1 MNKAVFDIGIN
12 NINVYVFN
20 QGTPPRCLYK
30 TEIENRLGE
39 NLEGDGNKILPTK
52 VIAVAAQLNRIME
65 ELRVY
70 EINEAAAFGTEIFRC
85 ADNAETAAAM
95 LTDLTGI
102 SITVLSPE
110 AETQRLWQGLV
121 GDFDWDG
128 QIAAVNIGGGLVKFM
143 YGTCK
148 KIEKTYSFQTGV
160 SFFRHNSVKSDSP
173 ALKEYEIIEKEITEK
188 IKDIKVHFP
197 KGTPFVHGTASA
209 LDFYIEA
216 GLDLEPDG
224 RSPSHPYRLRLDKS
238 RLFYEKLRFL
248 PQVERALFFPSHPT
262 FTDIAS
268 VGLAS
273 VILIGEQTGL
283 EFELPSNNSLVHGF
297 L

>member
-12 NINVYVFN
+12 NINIYVFN

-39 NLEGDGNKILPTK
+39 NLEADGNKILPTK

-70 EINEAAAFGTEIFRC
+70 EIKEAVAFGTEIFRC

-102 SITVLSPE
+102 SITLLSPE

-128 QIAAVNIGGGLVKFM
+128 QIAAVDVGIGLVKFM
-143 YGTCK
+143 YGTRK
-148 KIEKTYSFQTGV
+148 KLEKTYSFQTGI
-160 SFFRHNSVKSDSP
+160 SFLRRNSVKSDLA
-173 ALKEYEIIEKEITEK
+173 ALKEYEVIEKEITEK

-197 KGTPFVHGTASA
+197 KGTPFVHGTTSV

-216 GLDLEPDG
+216 GLDLELDG

-238 RLFYEKLRFL
+238 RMFYEKLRFL
-248 PQVERALFFPSHPT
+248 PQIERALFFQSHPT
-262 FTDIAS
+262 VTDIAS